1 MTEHEL
7 TERLKQGDN
16 VAREELYRLFAPTM
30 MSLCLRYLGNRQ
42 DAEDALQD
50 GFMQVFSSIDK
61 FDWRGVGSLS
71 AWLRRVFTNFVIS
84 RLRELKTLPAD
95 DVDQLPDA
103 PDDDPPPEGISTD
116 TIMQLIA
123 ELPTGYRTVINLF
136 LIEGWSHA
144 EIAARLHIG
153 ESTSA
158 SQYLRGK
165 RMLQEKIKNY
175 LKANAI
181 Q

>member
-1 MTEHEL
+1 MMTENEL
-7 TERLKQGDN
+7 TESLKQGDN
-16 VAREELYRLFAPTM
+16 TAREELYRLFAPPM
-30 MSLCLRYLGNRQ
+30 MSLCLRYLGNRE

-50 GFMQVFSSIDK
+50 GFLQVFSIIGK
-61 FDWRGVGSLS
+61 FEWRGKGSLS

-84 RLRELKTLPAD
+84 RLRETKISPAED
-95 DVDQLPDA
+95 LDRIPDQPEDEA
-103 PDDDPPPEGISTD
+103 PPENVSTD
-116 TIMQLIA
+116 TILQLIS
-123 ELPTGYRTVINLF
+123 ELPTGYRTVINLY

-144 EIAARLHIG
+144 EIAAKLHIG

-165 RMLQEKIKNY
+165 KMLKEKITNY
-175 LKANAI
+175 LKSLE

>member
-1 MTEHEL
+1 MTETEL

-16 VAREELYRLFAPTM
+16 VAREELYRLFAPSM

-50 GFMQVFSSIDK
+50 GFMQVFTTIGK
-61 FDWRGVGSLS
+61 FSYRGAGSLS
-71 AWLRRVFTNFVIS
+71 AWLKRVFTNFVIS
-84 RLRELKTLPAD
+84 RLRELKTLPTD
-95 DVDQLPDA
+95 DVDNLPDA
-103 PDDDPPPEGISTD
+103 PEDDPPPESLSSD
-116 TIMQLIA
+116 TILSLIA
-123 ELPTGYRTVINLF
+123 ELPTGYRTVINLY

-165 RMLQEKIKNY
+165 KLLKEKIKNY
-175 LKANAI
+175 LKAHA